1 MEIKIVLMLFFIGNE
16 RNPGI
21 ATSNDESSDLLSVKF
36 IPVWADI
43 NVGDEVITSGMDNIF
58 YEGLRVGKVV
68 EIKDFP
74 EMKIATIQPYAK
86 PLKRDS
92 FTLMK
97 QITTLTIKRRVF

>member
-58 YEGLRVGKVV
+58 
-68 EIKDFP
+68 
-74 EMKIATIQPYAK
+74 M
-86 PLKRDS
+86 RD
-92 FTLMK
+92 LELVK
-97 QITTLTIKRRVF
+97 L

>member
-1 MEIKIVLMLFFIGNE
+1 MTKNGKRIGLLNGNKDCTYAAFIGNE

-58 YEGLRVGKVV
+58 
-68 EIKDFP
+68 
-74 EMKIATIQPYAK
+74 M
-86 PLKRDS
+86 RD
-92 FTLMK
+92 LELVK
-97 QITTLTIKRRVF
+97 L

>member
-1 MEIKIVLMLFFIGNE
+1 MTKNGKRIGLLNGNKDCTYAVFIGNE

-68 EIKDFP
+68 EDKRFSRD
-74 EMKIATIQPYAK
+74 ENCNNTTICK
-86 PLKRDS
+86 TSKKEIL
-92 FTLMK
+92 LH
-97 QITTLTIKRRVF
+97 L